1 MSDVTSLRKENDEL
15 KKQLQEIQKD
25 LSTVKK
31 RVRAPSRKQHG
42 AERQNLQTPL
52 VIAQPDDK
60 PNQNDVQFLNT
71 TQENILS
78 KLEEMESKIAQ
89 ITQNTARISKAID
102 DIQAYSYQYNLKI
115 VGVPQAEINEKATDT
130 VELCV
135 KVFAGIGVKVSP
147 WDIDVAHRV
156 PARTQDGRRRGIL
169 PIICK
174 FTRRMVR
181 DEVLFKRRNCN
192 HLLPATFGLNPE
204 NEVRISIFSHLTPRL
219 QELFYLA
226 KSVKEQ
232 DNYKYCW
239 AKDTAIYLRKSD
251 DSRAIKLTSFQDIES
266 LRHSRDN
273 VASGNVNT
281 TR

>member
-1 MSDVTSLRKENDEL
+1 M
-15 KKQLQEIQKD
+15 
-25 LSTVKK
+25 STVKK
-31 RVRAPSRKQHG
+31 KVTAPSRKQHG

-52 VIAQPDDK
+52 VIAQSDDK
-60 PNQNDVQFLNT
+60 PNQNDVQFLSI

-78 KLEEMESKIAQ
+78 KLEEMESKINE

-102 DIQAYSYQYNLKI
+102 DIQAYSYLHNLNI

-130 VELCV
+130 VELCL
-135 KVFAGIGVKVSP
+135 KVFAGMGVEVSP
-147 WDIDVAHRV
+147 WDIDLAHRV

-181 DEVLFKRRNCN
+181 DVVLFKRRNCN
-192 HLLPATFGLNPE
+192 LLLPTTFGLYPE
-204 NEVRISIFSHLTPRL
+204 DELKLSIFSHLTPRL
-219 QELFYLA
+219 QGLFYLA

-239 AKDTAIYLRKSD
+239 AKDTAIYLKKSD
-251 DSRAIKLTSFQDIES
+251 NLRAIKLKSFQDIEA
-266 LRHSRDN
+266 LRHSRDDL
-273 VASGNVNT
+273 A
-281 TR
+281 R